1 MNLMFWKKKTGAAE
15 QAGNAPENLAVN
27 SKAPKTLDFVAAT
40 RNTAERNPKPSETEA
55 PDIVETAQETTS
67 KPGWS
72 AWVKLQ
78 ISNLTQR
85 FKKAPAFRAD
95 VEPNTRSSPEEQDDL
110 ASTATEAPDRPVL
123 AIRLKMQLAA
133 LVQRFRKTP
142 AADPNEDD
150 EKKSSI
156 GRSEVSPKD
165 ELEGEAEIVPTHPR
179 KRLVI
184 GGAIGLPVLLLA
196 GIVIVYLPISEPPPQ
211 RLGTRHDTTS
221 IASHSAVTG
230 TASDESQAS
239 APKEPLSETEILKKE
254 NAELQARIEALEKAQ
269 PPAAPPAW
277 QPGGKGAY
285 APSASGE
292 IMLGS
297 ENPQS
302 AAMSLKEAIE
312 AMNASSGGYNNKPAK

>member
-1 MNLMFWKKKTGAAE
+1 MNLMFWKKKTGGAE
-15 QAGNAPENLAVN
+15 QAENAPENLAVN
-27 SKAPKTLDFVAAT
+27 NKASDVDETGIDET
-40 RNTAERNPKPSETEA
+40 GQESTA
-55 PDIVETAQETTS
+55 
-67 KPGWS
+67 KPGWR
-72 AWVKLQ
+72 AWIKLQ

-95 VEPNTRSSPEEQDDL
+95 VEPNTRSSPEEPGDF

-142 AADPNEDD
+142 AADTNEDD
-150 EKKSSI
+150 EKSSI
-156 GRSEVSPKD
+156 GRSEVSPKG

-184 GGAIGLPVLLLA
+184 GGAIGLLVLLLA
-196 GIVIVYLPISEPPPQ
+196 GIVIVYWPISEPPPQ
-211 RLGTRHDTTS
+211 RLGTRHDTAS

-230 TASDESQAS
+230 TASDESHAS

-302 AAMSLKEAIE
+302 AVMSLKEAIE
-312 AMNASSGGYNNKPAK
+312 VMNASSGGYNNKPAK

>member
-15 QAGNAPENLAVN
+15 EVGNAPENLAVN

-55 PDIVETAQETTS
+55 PDIVETAQKTTS

-72 AWVKLQ
+72 AWIKLQ

-95 VEPNTRSSPEEQDDL
+95 VEPNTRSSPEEPDDF
-110 ASTATEAPDRPVL
+110 ASTATEAPDRPGL
-123 AIRLKMQLAA
+123 AIRLKMQLVA

-142 AADPNEDD
+142 AADANEDE
-150 EKKSSI
+150 EKSLI
-156 GRSEVSPKD
+156 GRSEVSPKG
-165 ELEGEAEIVPTHPR
+165 ELEGEAEIAPTHPR
-179 KRLVI
+179 KRLII
-184 GGAIGLPVLLLA
+184 GGAIGLLVLLLA
-196 GIVIVYLPISEPPPQ
+196 GIVIVYWPISEPPPQ

-221 IASHSAVTG
+221 IASHSGVTG
-230 TASDESQAS
+230 TASDESQVS

-254 NAELQARIEALEKAQ
+254 NAELQARIEVLEKAQ
-269 PPAAPPAW
+269 PPAATPVW

-312 AMNASSGGYNNKPAK
+312 AMNASSGGYNKPAK